1 MSNLSELN
9 KVIAALGGTGDATN
23 NADAIGKIAALAGG
37 GGGGAFTVKL
47 TEDDQSNWSSDKTF
61 AQIKTAVEGG
71 QAVSALV
78 YSGTDLIC
86 IAPMTWFD
94 FTEGDGMITFC
105 AMTVVQATNTLGA
118 LYYYVEEDNSVTASP
133 LYYTLTPST

>member
-1 MSNLSELN
+1 MTNLSELN
-9 KVIAALGGTGDATN
+9 KVIKALGGTGDATN
-23 NADAIGKIAALAGG
+23 NAEAIGKIAALAGG
-37 GGGGAFTVKL
+37 GGGSAFTVTL

-94 FTEGDGMITFC
+94 FTEGDGTVTFC
-105 AMTVVQATNTLGA
+105 AMTVSQANNTLGV
-118 LYYYVEEDNSVTASP
+118 LYYYIEEDDTVTASP